1 MNKIINNI
9 NMKIQEDWK
18 KESKKY
24 LTEMQKLLDKL
35 ENIENEELRKE
46 IIIQILKCDQELT
59 KLAEKNLKN
68 IIIRGKNVKTNINR
82 INCRNNQWSICSR
95 RRNDSSSSINSFI

>member
-1 MNKIINNI
+1 
-9 NMKIQEDWK
+9 MKIQEDWK

-59 KLAEKNLKN
+59 KLAEKKFKEYYNQ
-68 IIIRGKNVKTNINR
+68 GKE
-82 INCRNNQWSICSR
+82 C
-95 RRNDSSSSINSFI
+95 

>member
-59 KLAEKNLKN
+59 KLAKKKFKEYYNQ
-68 IIIRGKNVKTNINR
+68 GKE
-82 INCRNNQWSICSR
+82 C
-95 RRNDSSSSINSFI
+95 

>member
-46 IIIQILKCDQELT
+46 IIIQILKCDQGLT
-59 KLAEKNLKN
+59 KLAEKKFKEYYNQ
-68 IIIRGKNVKTNINR
+68 GKE
-82 INCRNNQWSICSR
+82 C
-95 RRNDSSSSINSFI
+95 

>member
-59 KLAEKNLKN
+59 KLAEKKFKEYYNQ
-68 IIIRGKNVKTNINR
+68 GKE
-82 INCRNNQWSICSR
+82 C
-95 RRNDSSSSINSFI
+95 

>member
-59 KLAEKNLKN
+59 KLAEKKFKEYYKVTPLKY
-68 IIIRGKNVKTNINR
+68 
-82 INCRNNQWSICSR
+82 RNQ
-95 RRNDSSSSINSFI
+95 

>member
-35 ENIENEELRKE
+35 ENIDNEELRKE

-59 KLAEKNLKN
+59 KLAEKKFKEYYNQ
-68 IIIRGKNVKTNINR
+68 GKE
-82 INCRNNQWSICSR
+82 C
-95 RRNDSSSSINSFI
+95 

>member
-46 IIIQILKCDQELT
+46 IVIQILKCDQELT
-59 KLAEKNLKN
+59 KLAEKKFKEYYNQ
-68 IIIRGKNVKTNINR
+68 GKE
-82 INCRNNQWSICSR
+82 C
-95 RRNDSSSSINSFI
+95 